1 MILRFSFRIP
11 ILILTGLLMAAEP
24 LHAEYLKIQ
33 LRVYGLDCGLC
44 ARGVAASVGRLDGVK
59 TVDVNVKTGLLEIEL
74 SPGNT
79 FKMARLRKVIQENG
93 FRSMEATVTAVGAFN
108 AASKFEVAGSGEAYD
123 VPQSSAKD
131 HGAVQLTFNIR

>member
-1 MILRFSFRIP
+1 MNLRFSLRIP

-44 ARGVAASVGRLDGVK
+44 ARGVAASVERLDGVK
-59 TVDVNVKTGLLEIEL
+59 TVGVNVKTGLLEIEL
-74 SPGNT
+74 TPGNT
-79 FKMARLRKVIQENG
+79 FKMARLRKVIRENG

-108 AASKFEVAGSGEAYD
+108 ASSKFEVTGSGEAYD
-123 VPQSSAKD
+123 VAQGPGKD
-131 HGAVQLTFNIR
+131 RGPVQLTFKIQ